1 MGEKI
6 NVKEIVTRKKEELK
20 DRVNSLKKMGIQP
33 KLSVVLASEDEASK
47 IYVGKKRKM
56 CEELGIEQDEHIL
69 DESVTTDEV
78 VDIINTLNK
87 DKSVNGILV
96 QLPLFKHLDMDRVL
110 DTISDKKDVDGF
122 HPLTLGKLFIGEK
135 ETFVSCTPKGIMTIL
150 DDIGVECE
158 GKHAVIVGRSRIVGK
173 PISQLLLKRGA
184 TVTVCHSK
192 TKDIS
197 LYTKQADI
205 LVAAVGK
212 PHIITKDMVKKDA
225 IVIDVGINRI
235 DGKILGDVDTEN
247 VLEVCDKITP
257 VPGGVGL
264 TTVLSL
270 LENVVQATIEQN
282 DIQIKEG

>member
-6 NVKEIVTRKKEELK
+6 NVKEIVARKKEELK
-20 DRVNSLKKMGIQP
+20 AEVQRIKALGVEP
-33 KLSVVLASEDEASK
+33 KLAVILASDDEASK

-56 CEELGIEQDEHIL
+56 CEEMGISQVEKIL
-69 DESVTTDEV
+69 DESVTTEDVVSIIQKLNSDE
-78 VDIINTLNK
+78 
-87 DKSVNGILV
+87 SVSGILV
-96 QLPLFKHLDMDRVL
+96 QLPLFKHLDMDKIL
-110 DTISDKKDVDGF
+110 DSISDKKDVDGF
-122 HPLTLGKLFIGEK
+122 HPLTLGKLFIGEQ
-135 ETFVSCTPKGIMTIL
+135 ETFISCTPKGIMTIL
-150 DDIGVECE
+150 DDIGTEYV

-173 PISQLLLKRGA
+173 PISQILLKRGA
-184 TVTVCHSK
+184 TVTICHSK

-197 LYTKQADI
+197 EFTKMADI

-212 PHIITKDMVKKDA
+212 PHIITKDMVKKGA
-225 IVIDVGINRI
+225 IVVDVGINRI

-270 LENVVQATIEQN
+270 LENVVQAAKEQHNIE
-282 DIQIKEG
+282 

>member
-6 NVKEIVTRKKEELK
+6 NVKEIVARKKEELK
-20 DRVNSLKKMGIQP
+20 NKVEELKKEGINP
-33 KLSVVLASEDEASK
+33 KLAVILASEDEASK

-56 CEELGIEQDEHIL
+56 CEELGIEQVEYIL
-69 DESVTTDEV
+69 DGSKTTEDV
-78 VDIINTLNK
+78 VDIVKMLNN

-96 QLPLFKHLDMDRVL
+96 QLPLYKHMDMDEVL
-110 DTISDKKDVDGF
+110 DSISDKKDVDGF

-135 ETFVSCTPKGIMTIL
+135 ETFISCTPKGIMTIL

-184 TVTVCHSK
+184 TVTICHSK

-197 LYTKQADI
+197 VFTKQADI
-205 LVAAVGK
+205 LVAAVGR
-212 PHIITKDMVKKDA
+212 PHIITKDMIKSGA
-225 IVIDVGINRI
+225 IVVDVGINRV
-235 DGKILGDVDTEN
+235 DGKILGDVDTEGA
-247 VLEVCDKITP
+247 LDICDKITP

-270 LENVVQATIEQN
+270 LQNVVQAAIEQN
-282 DIQIKEG
+282 K

>member
-6 NVKEIVTRKKEELK
+6 NVKDIVKRKKEELK
-20 DRVNSLKKMGIQP
+20 KEVDSLKQVGIQP
-33 KLSVVLASEDEASK
+33 KLAVILASEDEASK

-56 CEELGIEQDEHIL
+56 CEELGIEQEEYIL
-69 DESVTTDEV
+69 DSSVKTEDV
-78 VDIINTLNK
+78 VEIVKKLNE

-96 QLPLFKHLDMDRVL
+96 QLPLFKHIDMDEVL
-110 DTISDKKDVDGF
+110 DSISDKKDVDGF

-150 DDIGVECE
+150 DDMGVDCE

-197 LYTKQADI
+197 LFTKQADI
-205 LVAAVGK
+205 LVAAVGR

-225 IVIDVGINRI
+225 IVIDVGINRV

-270 LENVVQATIEQN
+270 LENVVQATKEQN
-282 DIQIKEG
+282 K

>member
-6 NVKEIVTRKKEELK
+6 NVKDIVRRKKEDLK
-20 DRVNSLKKMGIQP
+20 REVEVLKEKGISP
-33 KLSVVLASEDEASK
+33 KLAVVLASEDEASK

-56 CEELGIEQDEHIL
+56 CEEMGIEQVEYIL
-69 DESVTTDEV
+69 DSSKTTQDV
-78 VDIINTLNK
+78 VDIVKKLND

-96 QLPLFKHLDMDRVL
+96 QLPLFKHMDMDEVL
-110 DTISDKKDVDGF
+110 DSISDKKDVDGF

-135 ETFVSCTPKGIMTIL
+135 ETFISCTPKGIMTIL
-150 DDIGVECE
+150 DDIGADIE

-184 TVTVCHSK
+184 TVTICHSK

-197 LYTKQADI
+197 VFTKQADI

-212 PHIITKDMVKKDA
+212 PHIITKDMVKEGS

-257 VPGGVGL
+257 VPGGVGI

-270 LENVVQATIEQN
+270 LENVVQAAKEQN
-282 DIQIKEG
+282 NI

>member
-6 NVKEIVTRKKEELK
+6 NVKEIVARKKEELK
-20 DRVNSLKKMGIQP
+20 NKVEELKKQGINP
-33 KLSVVLASEDEASK
+33 KLAVILASEDEASK

-56 CEELGIEQDEHIL
+56 CEELGIEQVEYIL
-69 DESVTTDEV
+69 DSSKTTEDV
-78 VDIINTLNK
+78 VDIVKMLNN

-96 QLPLFKHLDMDRVL
+96 QLPLYKHMDMDEVL
-110 DTISDKKDVDGF
+110 DSISDKKDVDGF

-135 ETFVSCTPKGIMTIL
+135 ETFISCTPKGIMTIL

-184 TVTVCHSK
+184 TVTICHSK

-197 LYTKQADI
+197 VFTKQADI
-205 LVAAVGK
+205 LVAAVGR
-212 PHIITKDMVKKDA
+212 PHIITKDMIKPGA
-225 IVIDVGINRI
+225 IVVDVGINRV
-235 DGKILGDVDTEN
+235 DGKILGDVDTEGA
-247 VLEVCDKITP
+247 LGICDKITP

-270 LENVVQATIEQN
+270 LQNVVQAAIEQN
-282 DIQIKEG
+282 K

>member
-6 NVKEIVTRKKEELK
+6 NVKDIVKRKKEELK
-20 DRVNSLKKMGIQP
+20 QKVDSLKKKGIQP
-33 KLSVVLASEDEASK
+33 KLAVILASEDEASK
-47 IYVGKKRKM
+47 LYVGKKRKM
-56 CEELGIEQDEHIL
+56 CEELGIEQEEYIL
-69 DESVTTDEV
+69 DKNVNTEDV
-78 VDIINTLNK
+78 VNIVKKLNM

-96 QLPLFKHLDMDRVL
+96 QLPLFKHLDMDEVL
-110 DTISDKKDVDGF
+110 DSISDKKDVDGF

-150 DDIGVECE
+150 DDIGVDCE

-197 LYTKQADI
+197 LFTKQADI
-205 LVAAVGK
+205 LVAAVGR

-225 IVIDVGINRI
+225 IVIDVGINRV

-247 VLEVCDKITP
+247 VLDVCDRITP

-282 DIQIKEG
+282 K

>member
-6 NVKEIVTRKKEELK
+6 NVKDIVKRKKEELK
-20 DRVNSLKKMGIQP
+20 QRVEFLKKEGIQP
-33 KLSVVLASEDEASK
+33 KLAVILASEDEASK

-56 CEELGIEQDEHIL
+56 CDELGIEQVEYIFDRNI
-69 DESVTTDEV
+69 TTENI
-78 VDIINTLNK
+78 VDIVEKLNK
-87 DKSVNGILV
+87 DRSVNGILV
-96 QLPLFKHLDMDRVL
+96 QLPLFKHIDMDKVL

-135 ETFVSCTPKGIMTIL
+135 ETFISCTPKGIMTIL
-150 DDIGVECE
+150 DDIGTDYE

-197 LYTKQADI
+197 VFTKQADI
-205 LVAAVGK
+205 LVAAVGR
-212 PHIITKDMVKKDA
+212 PHIITKDMIKPGA
-225 IVIDVGINRI
+225 IVIDVGINRV
-235 DGKILGDVDTEN
+235 DGKILGDVDTEKA
-247 VLEVCDKITP
+247 LEVCSKITP

-270 LENVVQATIEQN
+270 LENVVQAAQEQN
-282 DIQIKEG
+282 L

>member
-6 NVKEIVTRKKEELK
+6 NVKDIVKRKKEELK
-20 DRVNSLKKMGIQP
+20 QKVESLKKRGIQP
-33 KLSVVLASEDEASK
+33 KLAVILASEDEASK

-56 CEELGIEQDEHIL
+56 CDELGIEQVEYIFDK
-69 DESVTTDEV
+69 SVTTEKI
-78 VDIINTLNK
+78 VDTVKKLNS
-87 DKSVNGILV
+87 DKTVNGILV
-96 QLPLFKHLDMDRVL
+96 QLPLFKHIDMDKVL

-135 ETFVSCTPKGIMTIL
+135 ETFISCTPKGIMTIL
-150 DDIGVECE
+150 DDIGTDYE

-197 LYTKQADI
+197 VFTKQADI
-205 LVAAVGK
+205 LVAAVGR
-212 PHIITKDMVKKDA
+212 PHIITKDMIKPGA
-225 IVIDVGINRI
+225 IVIDVGINRV

-247 VLEVCDKITP
+247 ALEVCSKITP

-270 LENVVQATIEQN
+270 LENVLQAAQEQN
-282 DIQIKEG
+282 L

>member
-6 NVKEIVTRKKEELK
+6 NVKDIVKRKKEELK
-20 DRVNSLKKMGIQP
+20 QKVESLKKRGIQP
-33 KLSVVLASEDEASK
+33 KLAVILASEDEASK

-56 CEELGIEQDEHIL
+56 CDELGIEQVEYIFDK
-69 DESVTTDEV
+69 SVTTEKI
-78 VDIINTLNK
+78 VDTVKKLNS
-87 DKSVNGILV
+87 DKTVNGILV
-96 QLPLFKHLDMDRVL
+96 QLPLFKHIDMDKVL

-135 ETFVSCTPKGIMTIL
+135 ETFISCTPKGIMTIL
-150 DDIGVECE
+150 DDIGTDYE

-197 LYTKQADI
+197 VFTKQADI
-205 LVAAVGK
+205 LVAAVGR
-212 PHIITKDMVKKDA
+212 PHIITKDMIKPGA
-225 IVIDVGINRI
+225 IVIDVGINRV

-247 VLEVCDKITP
+247 ALEVCSKITP

-270 LENVVQATIEQN
+270 LENVVQAAQEQN
-282 DIQIKEG
+282 L

>member
-6 NVKEIVTRKKEELK
+6 NVKDIVKRKKEELK
-20 DRVNSLKKMGIQP
+20 QRVEFLKKEGIQP
-33 KLSVVLASEDEASK
+33 KLAVILASEDEASK

-56 CEELGIEQDEHIL
+56 CDELGIEQVEYIFDRNI
-69 DESVTTDEV
+69 TTENIV
-78 VDIINTLNK
+78 YIVEKLNK
-87 DKSVNGILV
+87 DRSVNGILV
-96 QLPLFKHLDMDRVL
+96 QLPLFKHIDMDKVL

-135 ETFVSCTPKGIMTIL
+135 ETFISCTPKGIMTIL
-150 DDIGVECE
+150 DDIGTDYE

-197 LYTKQADI
+197 VFTKQADI
-205 LVAAVGK
+205 LVAAVGR
-212 PHIITKDMVKKDA
+212 PHIITKDMIKPGA
-225 IVIDVGINRI
+225 IVIDVGINRV

-247 VLEVCDKITP
+247 ALEVCSKITP

-270 LENVVQATIEQN
+270 LENVVQAAQEQN
-282 DIQIKEG
+282 L

>member
-6 NVKEIVTRKKEELK
+6 NVKDIVKRKKEELK
-20 DRVNSLKKMGIQP
+20 QKVESLKKRGIQP
-33 KLSVVLASEDEASK
+33 KLAVILASEDEASK

-56 CEELGIEQDEHIL
+56 CDELGIEQVEYIFDK
-69 DESVTTDEV
+69 SVTTEKI
-78 VDIINTLNK
+78 VDTVKKLNS
-87 DKSVNGILV
+87 DKTVNGILV
-96 QLPLFKHLDMDRVL
+96 QLPLFKHIDMDKVL

-135 ETFVSCTPKGIMTIL
+135 ETFISCTPKGIMTIL
-150 DDIGVECE
+150 DDIKTEYE

-197 LYTKQADI
+197 IYTKQADI

-212 PHIITKDMVKKDA
+212 PHIITENMIKPGA
-225 IVIDVGINRI
+225 IVIDVGINRV

-247 VLEVCDKITP
+247 ALKVCSKITP

-270 LENVVQATIEQN
+270 LENVVQAAQEQN
-282 DIQIKEG
+282 NI

>member
-6 NVKEIVTRKKEELK
+6 NVKDIVKRKKE
-20 DRVNSLKKMGIQP
+20 DLKKEVEVLKERGISP
-33 KLSVVLASEDEASK
+33 KLAVILASEDEASK

-56 CEELGIEQDEHIL
+56 CEEMGIEQEEYIL
-69 DESVTTDEV
+69 DSSKTTQDV
-78 VDIINTLNK
+78 VDIVKKLNA
-87 DKSVNGILV
+87 DKTVNGILV
-96 QLPLFKHLDMDRVL
+96 QLPLFKHMDMDEVL
-110 DTISDKKDVDGF
+110 DSISDKKDVDGF

-135 ETFVSCTPKGIMTIL
+135 ETFISCTPKGIMTIL
-150 DDIGVECE
+150 DDIGVDCE

-184 TVTVCHSK
+184 TVTICHSK

-197 LYTKQADI
+197 VFTKQADI

-212 PHIITKDMVKKDA
+212 PHIITKDMVKEGS

-257 VPGGVGL
+257 VPGGVGI

-270 LENVVQATIEQN
+270 LENVVQAAKEQN
-282 DIQIKEG
+282 NI

>member
-20 DRVNSLKKMGIQP
+20 AKVNSLKKMGIQP

-110 DTISDKKDVDGF
+110 DTISEKKDVDGF

>member
-6 NVKEIVTRKKEELK
+6 NVKDIVKRKKEELK
-20 DRVNSLKKMGIQP
+20 QKVESLKERGIQP
-33 KLSVVLASEDEASK
+33 KLAVILASEDEASK

-56 CEELGIEQDEHIL
+56 CDELGIEQVEYIFDK
-69 DESVTTDEV
+69 SVTTEKI
-78 VDIINTLNK
+78 VDTVKKLNS
-87 DKSVNGILV
+87 DKTVNGILV
-96 QLPLFKHLDMDRVL
+96 QLPLFKHIDMDKVL

-135 ETFVSCTPKGIMTIL
+135 ETFIPCTPKGIMTIL
-150 DDIGVECE
+150 DDIKTEYE
-158 GKHAVIVGRSRIVGK
+158 GKHAVIVGRTRIVGK

-197 LYTKQADI
+197 IYTKQADI

-212 PHIITKDMVKKDA
+212 PHIITENMIKPGA
-225 IVIDVGINRI
+225 IVIDVGINRV

-247 VLEVCDKITP
+247 ALEVCSKITP

-270 LENVVQATIEQN
+270 LENVVQAAQEQN
-282 DIQIKEG
+282 L

>member
-6 NVKEIVTRKKEELK
+6 NVKDIVKRKKEELK
-20 DRVNSLKKMGIQP
+20 QKVESLKERGIQP
-33 KLSVVLASEDEASK
+33 KLAVILASEDEASK

-56 CEELGIEQDEHIL
+56 CDELGIEQVEYIFDK
-69 DESVTTDEV
+69 SVTTEKI
-78 VDIINTLNK
+78 VDTVKKLNS
-87 DKSVNGILV
+87 DKTVNGILV
-96 QLPLFKHLDMDRVL
+96 QLPLFKHIDMDKVL

-135 ETFVSCTPKGIMTIL
+135 ETFIPCTPKGIMTIL
-150 DDIGVECE
+150 DDIKTEYE

-197 LYTKQADI
+197 IYTKQADI

-212 PHIITKDMVKKDA
+212 PHIITEDMIKPGA
-225 IVIDVGINRI
+225 IVIDVGINRV

-247 VLEVCDKITP
+247 ALKVCSKITP

-270 LENVVQATIEQN
+270 LENVVQAVQEQN
-282 DIQIKEG
+282 NI